1 MEPVQGSTSGH
12 TQVVSVLAEVM
23 DLLLALWALT
33 ITVSQELI
41 LLDGVIFF
49 TLMIHCGM
57 DRTADMKVHAVI
69 PQASHG
75 FARSFLNQLMT
86 PWSFESVGI
95 LHAAMRILPLTLF
108 NSTFSDNS
116 NL

>member
-12 TQVVSVLAEVM
+12 TQVITVHAVVM
-23 DLLLALWALT
+23 CLLLALWALT
-33 ITVSQELI
+33 ITVSRELM
-41 LLDGVIFF
+41 LLDGVIFS

-86 PWSFESVGI
+86 PWSFASVGI
-95 LHAAMRILPLTLF
+95 FLAAMRILPLTLF
-108 NSTFSDNS
+108 NSTFSDNC